1 MKLSTLAT
9 VVFVGSGLFSC
20 VAVADLDASSW
31 VNVTWNGEAAC
42 KSTSGPWQ
50 AVVSIDRARLVY
62 FGAADGQHNLLFASR
77 TRDDPAGWGGH
88 RLWLGPQAEWKGGWP
103 PAKAWEVSAPTTVHQ
118 SDSRLELLLGETDD
132 GWPRLTR
139 AYFWTGDHLHCE
151 ARMNGGSRPA
161 QFIHILQVPPN
172 AVVLAQPSVTNDVPR
187 GYVQVHLGRHP
198 SPQTKFDAPPHVS
211 AADGHLSLRFLN
223 RAEKLGF
230 RAQPLIAQIGTSVL
244 RVDRGSSQGKT
255 ISTPDEGY
263 VTQVY
268 LGSGNSQLIELE
280 QLSPLYPP
288 GVEASFEIIVSASG
302 LAPAK

>member
-1 MKLSTLAT
+1 
-9 VVFVGSGLFSC
+9 
-20 VAVADLDASSW
+20 
-31 VNVTWNGEAAC
+31 
-42 KSTSGPWQ
+42 
-50 AVVSIDRARLVY
+50 
-62 FGAADGQHNLLFASR
+62 
-77 TRDDPAGWGGH
+77 
-88 RLWLGPQAEWKGGWP
+88 
-103 PAKAWEVSAPTTVHQ
+103 
-118 SDSRLELLLGETDD
+118 
-132 GWPRLTR
+132 
-139 AYFWTGDHLHCE
+139 
-151 ARMNGGSRPA
+151 MNGGSRPA